1 MCVGVGFLRGIRDC
15 GCGTICSYVGL
26 GCSCV
31 EGGRYFCHLLSG
43 LLILV
48 VVGLPL
54 GCCEFVCVGL
64 PHLFFWRWSSIVLLF
79 FRVTSVFY
87 VAVLVWVG
95 LLLLLNT
102 VMA

>member
-1 MCVGVGFLRGIRDC
+1 MCVGVGVFFLRGIRDC

-31 EGGRYFCHLLSG
+31 EGGRYFWHLLSG

-64 PHLFFWRWSSIVLLF
+64 PHLFFWERKQVCKNVYLGKLVACASVLG
-79 FRVTSVFY
+79 V
-87 VAVLVWVG
+87 
-95 LLLLLNT
+95 
-102 VMA
+102 